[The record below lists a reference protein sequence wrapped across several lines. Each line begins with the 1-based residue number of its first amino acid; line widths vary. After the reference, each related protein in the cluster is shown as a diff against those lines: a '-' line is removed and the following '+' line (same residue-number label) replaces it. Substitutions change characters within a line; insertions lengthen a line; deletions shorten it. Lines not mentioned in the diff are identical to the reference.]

1 MTQFAQLASRIFN
14 RPLAIRPERAEIAV
28 AAIGERLGIV
38 SIQGP
43 SRRAGDW
50 YGDDD
55 ELAPR
60 QPLPGYT
67 NVGGIAV
74 IPVHGTLV
82 SRLGGME
89 PYCGMTG
96 YNQVRGNLMLAL
108 ADPMVRAVAFDVDS
122 PGGEVDGC
130 FDLVDAIHAAR
141 GQKPIWAICADHA
154 YSAAYAIASAA
165 DRVTVPR
172 TGGTGSVGVI
182 TMLVDMSA
190 ALKEAGLTVHFV
202 THGARKAEEGRAQYQ
217 GVKPELLGRI
227 QAEIDAVGEI
237 FVATVA
243 RNRGADAGAIRA
255 LEAACL
261 MGGDG
266 VAAGLADDVM
276 APADAFAAL
285 LASLP
290 QAA

>member
-1 MTQFAQLASRIFN
+1 MTQFAHLAQRIFN

-38 SIQGP
+38 SIKGAA
-43 SRRAGDW
+43 RRAGDW
-50 YGDDD
+50 YGD
-55 ELAPR
+55 EEVEPR
-60 QPLPGYT
+60 EPAPGYC
-67 NVGGIAV
+67 NIQGIAV
-74 IPVHGTLV
+74 IPVQGTLV

-108 ADPMVRAVAFDVDS
+108 ADPTVRAVAFDIDS

-141 GQKPIWAICADHA
+141 GTKPIWAICADHA

-165 DRVTVPR
+165 DQITVPR

-190 ALKEAGLTVHFV
+190 ALKDAGITVHFV
-202 THGARKAEEGRAQYQ
+202 THGARKAEESRAQYT

-227 QAEIDAVGEI
+227 QAEIDAVGEL
-237 FVATVA
+237 FVTTVA
-243 RNRGADAGAIRA
+243 RNRAADAKAVRA

-266 VAAGLADDVM
+266 VAAGLADAVM

-290 QAA
+290 AA

>member
-1 MTQFAQLASRIFN
+1 MTHFAQLAQRIFN

-38 SIQGP
+38 SIKGAA
-43 SRRAGDW
+43 RRAGEWEEDERA
-50 YGDDD
+50 DDS
-55 ELAPR
+55 P
-60 QPLPGYT
+60 PGPGYT
-67 NVGGIAV
+67 NLGGIAV
-74 IPVHGTLV
+74 IPVQGTLV
-82 SRLGGME
+82 SRLGGMK
-89 PYCGMTG
+89 PTCGMTG

-108 ADPMVRAVAFDVDS
+108 ADPTVRAVAFDVDS

-130 FDLVDAIHAAR
+130 FDLVDAIHAVR
-141 GQKPIWAICADHA
+141 GQKPVWAICADHA

-165 DRVTVPR
+165 DRITVPR

-190 ALKEAGLTVHFV
+190 SLKEAGLTVHFV

-217 GVKPELLGRI
+217 GVKPELLARI

-237 FVATVA
+237 FVSTVA
-243 RNRGADAGAIRA
+243 RNRGVSADAVRA
-255 LEAACL
+255 LQAACL

-290 QAA
+290 AG

>member
-1 MTQFAQLASRIFN
+1 MSMAEISVAARPLLDQFEGKPLLMEPRFVRSQFARLKAMREGAAP
-14 RPLAIRPERAEIAV
+14 PLV
-28 AAIGERLGIV
+28 AATAGSVAMIGVRGMLV
-38 SIQGP
+38 AD
-43 SRRAGDW
+43 SR
-50 YGDDD
+50 
-55 ELAPR
+55 E
-60 QPLPGYT
+60 
-67 NVGGIAV
+67 
-74 IPVHGTLV
+74 
-82 SRLGGME
+82 
-89 PYCGMTG
+89 YCGWWGVTG
-96 YNQVRGNLMLAL
+96 YDQIRAAFLDAL
-108 ADPMVRAVAFDVDS
+108 HDPAISAIVFDINS
-122 PGGEVDGC
+122 GGGEVDGC

-141 GQKPIWAICADHA
+141 GVKPIWAICADHA

-165 DRVTVPR
+165 DRITVPR

-217 GVKPELLGRI
+217 GVKPELLSRI

-237 FVATVA
+237 FIATVA
-243 RNRGADAGAIRA
+243 RNRGTGAEAIRA
-255 LEAACL
+255 LEAGCL

-266 VAAGLADDVM
+266 VTAGLADDVM